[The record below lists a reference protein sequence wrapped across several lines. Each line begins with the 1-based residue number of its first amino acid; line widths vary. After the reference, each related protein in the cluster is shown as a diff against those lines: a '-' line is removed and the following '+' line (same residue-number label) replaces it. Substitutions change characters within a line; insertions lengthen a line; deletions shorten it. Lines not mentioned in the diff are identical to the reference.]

1 MNWVEWLQFIL
12 IVLGCIA
19 FLLVCAVVILKAR
32 SNKDK
37 AELQRYVVLGLLIIV
52 GIAVVGFGPSALYWF
67 GWDYLYQQ
75 GKGPE
80 IMQNVIEAIDEPPS
94 PPGVQ
99 ITPTPVMQIDTTK

>member
-12 IVLGCIA
+12 IVLGCFF

-37 AELQRYVVLGLLIIV
+37 AELQRYVVLGLLIVV

-67 GWDYLYQQ
+67 GWDYLHKQ
-75 GKGPE
+75 GKGSE
-80 IMQNVIEAIDEPPS
+80 IMQNVIEAIDEPPL

-99 ITPTPVMQIDTTK
+99 VLPTPTIVLEITK